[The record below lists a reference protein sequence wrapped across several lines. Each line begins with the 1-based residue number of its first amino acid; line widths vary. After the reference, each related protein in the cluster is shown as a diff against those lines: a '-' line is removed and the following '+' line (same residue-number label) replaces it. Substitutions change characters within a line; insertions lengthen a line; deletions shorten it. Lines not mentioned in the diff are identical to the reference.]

1 MRGLIWVTVILAGLW
16 GGWWVVGSRGAK
28 AAAESWLAEHA
39 TYDELSVAGFPNRF
53 DLTVTGLEMADPAR
67 GIRWRTPFAQ
77 VFAMSWKPWHLIAA
91 LPGGQVFSLPEGEVT
106 LDGAGMMGSLLL
118 VPGGDLALSEAVVQG
133 ADLRL
138 APGLGVLRGAAKA
151 VGSIRVDES
160 RTHGYRLGLAVQDIA
175 VEGAWATGLG
185 LPERLD
191 EVFLDAQLGLSAPID
206 RHLGASRPVVARLAV
221 TAARVNWGELRLS
234 AKGEWQ
240 ADAQGYPAGQIDI
253 RVENWRLLP
262 PVLVAAGVI
271 GAGFA
276 PALTRGLEV
285 MATEGGEPSVL
296 VLPLVAA
303 GGRMSLGPLPLG
315 PAPYWGARSE
325 G

>member
-1 MRGLIWVTVILAGLW
+1 MLSTIRHGAPSANLPLVIVHGLFGSARNWGVIAKRLSDRGE
-16 GGWWVVGSRGAK
+16 VVAVDQRNHGAS
-28 AAAESWLAEHA
+28 AWTETHR
-39 TYDELSVAGFPNRF
+39 YP
-53 DLTVTGLEMADPAR
+53 EMAADVAE
-67 GIRWRTPFAQ
+67 
-77 VFAMSWKPWHLIAA
+77 VIAA

-138 APGLGVLRGAAKA
+138 APGRGVLRGAAKA

-160 RTHGYRLGLAVQDIA
+160 RSHGYRLGLAVQDIA

-234 AKGEWQ
+234 AKGEWL